1 MRFVDF
7 RLMQDRNNMNH
18 YTVRHVFFI
27 SILVATI
34 CLLNSSSMSKPAW
47 SSDYNVQIPYQA
59 SDPSLKKNFDPES
72 IDIQPGDK
80 ITWINNDEMMHTI
93 TGHTLSDGSSTN
105 GFDSGALHLG
115 QEFTFIFNQEGEFKY
130 SCMFHPFMTGKIIV
144 SQQG

>member
-7 RLMQDRNNMNH
+7 RLMQDRNNMIH
-18 YTVRHVFFI
+18 YSVRHVFFI

-72 IDIQPGDK
+72 IDIQTGDK
-80 ITWINNDEMMHTI
+80 VTWINNDEMMHTI

-105 GFDSGALHLG
+105 GFDSGPLHLG
-115 QEFTFIFNQEGEFKY
+115 QEFTFIFNQEGEYKY
-130 SCMFHPFMTGKIIV
+130 SCMFHPFMTAKIIV